1 MMLAAD
7 VDVPVGAIVK
17 VQSSEYLVLAEVFG
31 VQDAPRTLI
40 LQIRHMLRLLDIES
54 ISQRWT

>member
-7 VDVPVGAIVK
+7 VEVPVGSIVK
-17 VQSSEYLVLAEVFG
+17 VQSPEYLVLAEVFS
-31 VQDAPRTLI
+31 VQDTHRTLI
-40 LQIRHMLRLLDIES
+40 LQIRHVLKLLDIDR